1 MSASAGDLRSGLPEA
16 PAAATSPP
24 TGGALATGGLAAVV
38 AAGAAWAVAIAV
50 IDAEPHLATVVRVLL
65 LAFGIAATGL
75 LARPLWRGLT
85 LARAARRATAGGD
98 AVAARA
104 AAALSRRAAWTAVA
118 LALAVAVAALLI
130 GFVGANHGAVQKTFV
145 QWNLIHLSLGD
156 TIDAFGQNALI
167 AVIAEALV
175 LVWGLV
181 VALARMAPGP
191 AGRPLRA
198 LAVAYVDV
206 FRGLPA
212 IIVIYLIGFGLPL
225 TKVPVLGDL
234 SGMWYAI
241 FALTLT
247 YGAYNAEVYRAGI
260 EGVHASQTAAARS
273 LGFSYAQSLRFVVVP
288 QAVRRVVPPL
298 LNDFIA
304 LQKDTALVGVIG
316 TIEAFNQSKIF
327 ASNHFNLS
335 SVTVVAAIFLVV
347 TIPQARIVD
356 RLLARQGRRRM
367 GA

>member
-1 MSASAGDLRSGLPEA
+1 VSVPAGTVAA
-16 PAAATSPP
+16 PAAAPAFPP
-24 TGGALATGGLAAVV
+24 TGRALAAGGGAALVG
-38 AAGAAWAVAIAV
+38 AAAAWAVTIAV
-50 IDAEPHLATVVRVLL
+50 LGAEPATALRVLL
-65 LAFGIAATGL
+65 AAFAIGSTGV
-75 LARPLWRGLT
+75 LARPLWRARG
-85 LARAARRATAGGD
+85 LARASRR
-98 AVAARA
+98 AVAAADAVTARA
-104 AAALSRRAAWTAVA
+104 DAELARRAAWTAA
-118 LALAVAVAALLI
+118 GLALAVLAAAVLI
-130 GFVGANHGAVQKTFV
+130 GFVAANDGAVQKTFL
-145 QWNLIHLSLGD
+145 QWELIHVSLRD
-156 TIDAFGQNALI
+156 TIDAFGQNVLI
-167 AVIAEALV
+167 ALIAEALV
-175 LVWGLV
+175 LVWGLA

-191 AGRPLRA
+191 AGRPVRA
-198 LAVAYVDV
+198 LAVVYVDA

-225 TKVPVLGDL
+225 TRVPVLGDL
-234 SGMWYAI
+234 SGMWYAV

-273 LGFSYAQSLRFVVVP
+273 LGFSYAQSLRHVVVP
-288 QAVRRVVPPL
+288 QAVRRVIPPL

-335 SVTVVAAIFLVV
+335 SVTVVAAIFLVITV
-347 TIPQARIVD
+347 PQARIVD